1 MKASLYIL
9 LFSIFS
15 AFQLQAQNLEND
27 PNVVFM
33 KAQVLFDQE
42 RFDEAVRMYNQI
54 LKDDDEF
61 APALLM
67 RAKSKYQ
74 LGAHKGTKSDILE
87 FIALNGITK
96 EVIKLMSQT
105 EQQLGNMKAAM
116 NYTNVAIEL
125 DPYDSELYLIKGY
138 LYFLEKDKSEAC
150 ELWSKSS
157 KLGDKRATALL
168 KEHCAL
174 IQEMKE
180 LQDKKNEAIEK
191 EIAEMEDAE
200 KDIEEKMDKTGNDR
214 IVLADRKDKSTEST
228 SDKDESSQKE
238 ETKKSSSPIFEE
250 PDRDAIQEVEID
262 EELSVII
269 GNGLGERKLDSNPD
283 MFIISNKKGKVV
295 IDICVDG
302 KGKVTSSQINKKMTT
317 LFKTSLTS
325 LTLRKSKE
333 FVFYPSFRDEQCG
346 YLIYAIT
353 PEE

>member
-1 MKASLYIL
+1 MKASLYIV
-9 LFSIFS
+9 LFSFFV
-15 AFQLQAQNLEND
+15 AFQVQAQNLEND
-27 PNVVFM
+27 VNVMAM

-42 RFDEAVRMYNQI
+42 RYDEAVRMYNQI
-54 LKDDDEF
+54 LKDDDQF
-61 APALLM
+61 APAYLM
-67 RAKSKYQ
+67 RAKSKFQ

-87 FIALNGITK
+87 FIAINGVTK

-105 EQQLGNMKAAM
+105 EQQLGNLKAAM

-138 LYFLEKDKSEAC
+138 LYFIEKDKSEAC

-157 KLGDKRATALL
+157 KLGDKRASALL
-168 KEHCAL
+168 KEHCA
-174 IQEMKE
+174 IIVEMKKM
-180 LQDKKNEAIEK
+180 QEK
-191 EIAEMEDAE
+191 ERENSAQTDREKKEDR
-200 KDIEEKMDKTGNDR
+200 GSDR
-214 IVLADRKDKSTEST
+214 IVLADKKDKNSDDIDTADSNSEKSEKKEKT
-228 SDKDESSQKE
+228 SP
-238 ETKKSSSPIFEE
+238 PIFEE

-302 KGKVTSSQINKKMTT
+302 KGKVTSSTINKKMTT

-325 LTLRKSKE
+325 LALRKSKE
-333 FVFYPSFRDEQCG
+333 FMFYPSFRDEQCG